1 MVPSEVL
8 LLGNPTHLQWYMN
21 TARYDYSY
29 YYYCSKTITARIAR
43 TKMRYILRSGNVFHF
58 HPRDSNAEA
67 RQLTSRAVHDG
78 IRDE

>member
-1 MVPSEVL
+1 MVSSYYYREIQSSAMV
-8 LLGNPTHLQWYMN
+8 HR
-21 TARYDYSY
+21 TARYYYEY
-29 YYYCSKTITARIAR
+29 YYYYGSKTITASIAR
-43 TKMRYILRSGNVFHF
+43 TKTRYILRSGNIFHF